1 MTLPEFAL
9 FLISVLSS
17 VAGQFFLKAGA
28 TKLGRVNTSNL
39 FGHVL
44 GIITTPELLTGLTC
58 YAIGAVAYILVLTR
72 VKLSIAGPAIALVY
86 VFSLLLGY
94 FVFKEPIPLSRV
106 IGLGLIVCGVILVIW
121 KS

>member
-17 VAGQFFLKAGA
+17 VGGQFFLKTGA

-44 GIITTPELLTGLTC
+44 GIITTPELLAGLTC

-72 VKLSIAGPAIALVY
+72 VKLSVAGPAIALVY